1 MPPTVTCG
9 LWCYYMVLQVPSSS
23 FLCCALCT
31 VTVAGTGFGM
41 SQSEGFSVP
50 ATAGFGTLHYTP
62 GSLGWSWLLVW
73 WIWSSPKARV
83 LPGFSTALLS
93 SADLTD
99 QEMGGI
105 GSEMEK
111 NWQLVGACPFN
122 PFCLELK
129 AFFFLFGKKSQWSFM
144 VLREK

>member
-31 VTVAGTGFGM
+31 VTVAWTGFGM

-62 GSLGWSWLLVW
+62 GSLGWAWLLVC

-83 LPGFSTALLS
+83 LPGFSSALLS

-105 GSEMEK
+105 GSKMEK

-129 AFFFLFGKKSQWSFM
+129 AFFFSLWKKSQWSFM